1 MQAIPDQLLSQLDR
15 ERVIIGSP
23 VINIDDKKNI
33 TLDNGTSI
41 RGNRFILSG
50 ESTALL
56 DGQKG
61 EYNAVKTMYFSTQN
75 EIINGEYI
83 HLFPE
88 DNIINNIAIP
98 TYILIHIVRIQIT

>member
-23 VINIDDKKNI
+23 VINIDDNKNI

-41 RGNRFILSG
+41 KGNRFILSG

-56 DGQKG
+56 DGQKR
-61 EYNAVKTMYFSTQN
+61 
-75 EIINGEYI
+75 
-83 HLFPE
+83 
-88 DNIINNIAIP
+88 
-98 TYILIHIVRIQIT
+98 RIQCGQNNVFLYTE